1 MFMKSMRSSARYVM
15 LILAFAFVG
24 WLVFEGINDMR
35 GGNLG
40 GDINPVVGEVA
51 GRAIRY
57 NEWNAYLQ
65 NELAFARQNGR
76 SLTEED
82 VRLVTNRAWDA
93 LVNATLLDGELDRL
107 EITATD
113 SEIREA
119 FLNQPPPEMF
129 THPAFQTDGAFDI
142 EKYRRFF
149 TDPATDQNTLLQI
162 ESYYRSLLPRAKLEA
177 LVKGGI
183 YVSEDEAWR
192 FYRDTNETA
201 KVRFVRVDPQATI
214 PDSAVFIT
222 DAEVR
227 AYYDAHRD
235 DFQRPATAR
244 VNMVS
249 VALRPTIDDTVAA
262 RQRAVELRD
271 RVVAGEDFAVVAEA
285 ESGDPATRAQGGDM
299 GKRAR
304 SALDPA
310 LAEAAYAIRVGDV
323 SDPVETA
330 FGFHILKVEER
341 STDSLSLR
349 QIFVPIEVSG
359 ETEDI
364 AFNLMDELEGIALRA
379 DLLTAADSVGLAVQR
394 DVTLSDGLAFVPG
407 AGALGVA
414 ADWALDPV
422 TDIGEVSQFFENA
435 TGFHLFE
442 LLGRSQ
448 QGVAPVTDVA
458 VNIRQILS
466 VQKKKLL
473 AREAAAGVVTA
484 VAAGTPLDEAAA
496 RFGWTVEET
505 GMFRRGDFV
514 PGLGQGTEAIGEAFG
529 APLGATT
536 GVVDAGDGVAVLQV
550 LDRVDATREGFEE
563 VKEAVLSQLEF
574 ERTQQY
580 VDKWLASLRA
590 EAVVEDHRARL
601 NNPDADAS

>member
-1 MFMKSMRSSARYVM
+1 
-15 LILAFAFVG
+15 
-24 WLVFEGINDMR
+24 
-35 GGNLG
+35 
-40 GDINPVVGEVA
+40 
-51 GRAIRY
+51 
-57 NEWNAYLQ
+57 
-65 NELAFARQNGR
+65 
-76 SLTEED
+76 
-82 VRLVTNRAWDA
+82 
-93 LVNATLLDGELDRL
+93 
-107 EITATD
+107 
-113 SEIREA
+113 
-119 FLNQPPPEMF
+119 
-129 THPAFQTDGAFDI
+129 
-142 EKYRRFF
+142 
-149 TDPATDQNTLLQI
+149 
-162 ESYYRSLLPRAKLEA
+162 
-177 LVKGGI
+177 
-183 YVSEDEAWR
+183 
-192 FYRDTNETA
+192 
-201 KVRFVRVDPQATI
+201 
-214 PDSAVFIT
+214 
-222 DAEVR
+222 
-227 AYYDAHRD
+227 
-235 DFQRPATAR
+235 
-244 VNMVS
+244 
-249 VALRPTIDDTVAA
+249 
-262 RQRAVELRD
+262 
-271 RVVAGEDFAVVAEA
+271 
-285 ESGDPATRAQGGDM
+285 
-299 GKRAR
+299 
-304 SALDPA
+304 
-310 LAEAAYAIRVGDV
+310 
-323 SDPVETA
+323 
-330 FGFHILKVEER
+330 
-341 STDSLSLR
+341 
-349 QIFVPIEVSG
+349 
-359 ETEDI
+359 
-364 AFNLMDELEGIALRA
+364 MDELEGIALRA